1 MNEYWTFAY
10 YVIGFL
16 TINLFFII
24 IPYIA
29 PGLTPHDIMPY
40 QIFFIALIILNC
52 SLPEYRS
59 EILQM

>member
-1 MNEYWTFAY
+1 MTNFWTFAY

-16 TINLFFII
+16 TINIFFII

-40 QIFFIALIILNC
+40 QIFFIALIILNFA
-52 SLPEYRS
+52 LPKNRS